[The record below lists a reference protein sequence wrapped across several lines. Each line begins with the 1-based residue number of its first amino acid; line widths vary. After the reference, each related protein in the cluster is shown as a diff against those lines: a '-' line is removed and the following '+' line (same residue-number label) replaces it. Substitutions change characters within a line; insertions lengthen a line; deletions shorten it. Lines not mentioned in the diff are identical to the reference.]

1 MNANEI
7 GSHKT
12 TISTELLQDAEK
24 RLLVTYHN
32 TIVVKVINDRFVI
45 LNTGGWYTDTTKR
58 RMNQASRQYKLG
70 YVVYQSDF
78 TWYVSIGDDIEPYYD
93 GIIIDT
99 KENIISRKDKPTIN

>member
-12 TISTELLQDAEK
+12 SIATEVLKDAEK

-32 TIVVKVINDRFVI
+32 TIVDKVINDRYVI